1 MHLSTTLEVGI
12 GAVVMVLAVVV
23 LFFRGSSSPD
33 LGSVSAQ
40 WVSQHRAT
48 QPDDLSR

>member
-1 MHLSTTLEVGI
+1 MDPSTTLWVGI
-12 GAVVMVLAVVV
+12 GAAVILLAVV
-23 LFFRGSSSPD
+23 LFFRGSSSRD